1 MMSFQNRILRIYS
14 ILIGLLLAGVGLVLG
29 QLYPLFV
36 DNTANSLVNSKVED
50 ISAYLSTTEVPKD
63 IQNQIIHKVSFN
75 DHIIE
80 STDIQ
85 QTFWMFLFIILFL
98 AFLIAII
105 IGASVF
111 KKYAVPIEHLTQT
124 AMELAKGNYRVR
136 AFEDDFSGM
145 SKLSKS
151 INILARNLHDISVM
165 RETEKE
171 RLKTLIENMG
181 SALLMID
188 RNGET
193 TIANRS
199 FLKLFQLKFEDVDGK
214 LFRKIGLPDQ
224 IEEFIDKLF
233 LTESSNRQQLN
244 IKKNHFTYYMDA
256 YGAPVIGE
264 HGRWLG
270 IVIVMHDITELK
282 KLEQVRK
289 DFVANVSHELK
300 TPVTSIKGFSET
312 LLFGAYKKEETLLSF
327 LEIIHKESNRLQ
339 ALIIDLLDL
348 SKVEQTGYEISK
360 QKVYF
365 SEIINSSIELTIH
378 LADKKNITIETNIDE
393 QVVILGE
400 TNRLKQIIVNLIA
413 NAINYSLENT
423 MIKLSVYQN
432 KKYGIFEIED
442 QGIGIS
448 KVEITRIFERFYRVD
463 RARSRNSGG
472 TGLGLAIVKHLV
484 EAHQGYIEVHSEEGK
499 GTIFKVYIPIVNT

>member
-1 MMSFQNRILRIYS
+1 MRSFQNRILRTYS
-14 ILIGLLLAGVGLVLG
+14 ILIGLLLAGIGLVLG

-36 DNTANSLVNSKVED
+36 DNTANSLVTSKVED

-63 IQNQIIHKVSFN
+63 IQNQIIHKVAFN

-85 QTFWMFLFIILFL
+85 QTFWMFLFIILFF

-199 FLKLFQLKFEDVDGK
+199 FLKLFQLKFEDVNGK

-244 IKKNHFTYYMDA
+244 IHKNHFTYYMDT

-365 SEIINSSIELTIH
+365 SEIINSSIELNIH
-378 LADKKNITIETNIDE
+378 LAEKKKITIETIIDD
-393 QVVILGE
+393 QVIILGE
-400 TNRLKQIIVNLIA
+400 TNRLKQIIVNLLA

-423 MIKLSVYQN
+423 KIQISVYQN

-448 KVEITRIFERFYRVD
+448 EVEITRIFERFYRVD

-499 GTIFKVYIPIVNT
+499 GTIFKVYIPIVKT

>member
-1 MMSFQNRILRIYS
+1 
-14 ILIGLLLAGVGLVLG
+14 
-29 QLYPLFV
+29 
-36 DNTANSLVNSKVED
+36 
-50 ISAYLSTTEVPKD
+50 
-63 IQNQIIHKVSFN
+63 
-75 DHIIE
+75 
-80 STDIQ
+80 
-85 QTFWMFLFIILFL
+85 
-98 AFLIAII
+98 
-105 IGASVF
+105 
-111 KKYAVPIEHLTQT
+111 
-124 AMELAKGNYRVR
+124 
-136 AFEDDFSGM
+136 
-145 SKLSKS
+145 
-151 INILARNLHDISVM
+151 
-165 RETEKE
+165 
-171 RLKTLIENMG
+171 MG